1 MILSVVIP
9 CYNEAR
15 HISQVLAAVEAVDIE
30 KEIIVVDDGST
41 DGTPKVL
48 EEYDKQKIITLHL
61 SQKNFGKGAAI
72 RTGLNYVTG
81 DIVIIQDADLEYDPS
96 QYPLLIEPI
105 LKGEADVVYGSRF
118 LGSIENMKIQN
129 RIANQ
134 LLKWLANILYGLR
147 ITDEATCYKAF
158 KTEVIKNL
166 PLKSTRFEFC
176 PEVTAKLAKRKI
188 KIVEVPIK
196 YVART
201 TDEGKKIRWTDFFT
215 AVWTLIKYKFKD

>member
-158 KTEVIKNL
+158 KTEVIKSL

-188 KIVEVPIK
+188 KIVEIPIK

>member
-105 LKGEADVVYGSRF
+105 LKGEADVVYGSISRTVAFFF
-118 LGSIENMKIQN
+118 LFWVIS
-129 RIANQ
+129 
-134 LLKWLANILYGLR
+134 GL
-147 ITDEATCYKAF
+147 
-158 KTEVIKNL
+158 
-166 PLKSTRFEFC
+166 PS
-176 PEVTAKLAKRKI
+176 
-188 KIVEVPIK
+188 
-196 YVART
+196 
-201 TDEGKKIRWTDFFT
+201 
-215 AVWTLIKYKFKD
+215 